1 MSNLTSGM
9 EVEASNNFGRIRRQV
24 VVVEHKYIPS
34 VHNKSNKYS
43 INMVKASLTSV
54 PTIQTFRFEIN
65 LLEYRANSF
74 I

>member
-9 EVEASNNFGRIRRQV
+9 EVEASNNFGRPRRQ